1 MKRKTAVLVG
11 NILMALGL
19 IVMIGSI
26 ALNLSSHIFSLNLP
40 DMITMGSLFG
50 IFVGAMIWLTGA
62 RIGGREKIADRY
74 CLIKHYPHS
83 NKDNHRYP

>member
-26 ALNLSSHIFSLNLP
+26 ALNLSSH
-40 DMITMGSLFG
+40 TMGSLFG

-74 CLIKHYPHS
+74 WLIKHYPHS
-83 NKDNHRYP
+83 NK

>member
-62 RIGGREKIADRY
+62 RIGGREK
-74 CLIKHYPHS
+74 LLTVTG
-83 NKDNHRYP
+83 

>member
-50 IFVGAMIWLTGA
+50 LFVWHLCWCDDLVNWSENW
-62 RIGGREKIADRY
+62 R
-74 CLIKHYPHS
+74 
-83 NKDNHRYP
+83 

>member
-40 DMITMGSLFG
+40 DMINGLLVWHLCWCDDLVNWSEN
-50 IFVGAMIWLTGA
+50 W
-62 RIGGREKIADRY
+62 R
-74 CLIKHYPHS
+74 
-83 NKDNHRYP
+83 

>member
-74 CLIKHYPHS
+74 CTG
-83 NKDNHRYP
+83 

>member
-62 RIGGREKIADRY
+62 RIGGREKIADR
-74 CLIKHYPHS
+74 LLA
-83 NKDNHRYP
+83 NKTLSTFK

>member
-26 ALNLSSHIFSLNLP
+26 VLNLSSHIFSLNLP
-40 DMITMGSLFG
+40 DMIHNGLLVWHLCWCDDLVNWSEN
-50 IFVGAMIWLTGA
+50 W
-62 RIGGREKIADRY
+62 R
-74 CLIKHYPHS
+74 
-83 NKDNHRYP
+83 

>member
-26 ALNLSSHIFSLNLP
+26 ALNLSSHIFS
-40 DMITMGSLFG
+40 
-50 IFVGAMIWLTGA
+50 
-62 RIGGREKIADRY
+62 
-74 CLIKHYPHS
+74 
-83 NKDNHRYP
+83 

>member
-26 ALNLSSHIFSLNLP
+26 VLNLSSHIFSLNLP
-40 DMITMGSLFG
+40 DMIDHNGLLVWHLCWCDDLVNWSEN
-50 IFVGAMIWLTGA
+50 W
-62 RIGGREKIADRY
+62 R
-74 CLIKHYPHS
+74 
-83 NKDNHRYP
+83 